1 MDTESGGLNSVMN
14 DPMKQPDTPSQ
25 RERPSKT
32 STAGS
37 KFTAKQRFLQSSQGS
52 VPIGTPNR
60 YQLVLLHALVAIVLA
75 YQLLF
80 SGEALLPIEA
90 LQLIALGLIGSIVGL
105 ILLPTRIWT
114 AKWLAGALV
123 MGDTVM
129 TTALIY
135 LSGNASSNLY
145 VTYFLIMLIAA
156 FAPTLKQMIGLSV
169 LLCSAY
175 GVILY
180 VELSELGSFGEG
192 HLLQIPILLILAI
205 FYGVTNEA
213 ARTLSREKTELIDHI
228 AERKRAEQALR
239 ESEERYRRL
248 VEVSPDALFITKQ
261 NRIVFMNST
270 GFQLLG
276 ATSPEQVIGRSP
288 FDFFHPEYDPG
299 TRGRIRQL
307 LERGESVPL
316 MEEQI
321 IRLDGIGVA
330 VEIAASSFT
339 YQGFTAMQVV
349 LRNISERKQLEEQL
363 RQSQKMEAVGQL
375 AGGVAHDFNNMLTI
389 ITGHGDLLA
398 ETTSLSEDQRQSIEQ
413 IRLAAKRAASLTTK
427 LLAFSRRQML
437 HPKVLDL
444 NAVVTSMEQMLRPLL
459 DVNIELVPLLNQSLG
474 HVKADPTQLEQVI
487 INLAMNAQDAMPE
500 GGRLT
505 LETDNVELDEAQ
517 AKQHIEARVGQHVM
531 LAASDTGIGMDAN
544 TLAHIFE
551 PFFTTKPK
559 AKGTGLGLSTVYGI
573 VKQSGGFICV
583 ESVPRRGTSFKIY
596 LPRVEAPLDTDQ
608 SETPPTG
615 MVRGSETVL
624 IAEDEPGVL
633 ALVCETLRVHGYTVL
648 EARNGKEAL
657 AVSRQYQGTIHLLLT
672 DVVMPQM
679 NGREVSER
687 LMLMRPDVKVL
698 YMSGFTDDAVL
709 RHGVVANSVDFLQK
723 PFTPWAVARTVRK
736 VLDGYQV
743 KVTDST
749 H

>member
-1 MDTESGGLNSVMN
+1 MSLD
-14 DPMKQPDTPSQ
+14 
-25 RERPSKT
+25 
-32 STAGS
+32 
-37 KFTAKQRFLQSSQGS
+37 FTIKNRFLKSSQGS
-52 VPIGTPNR
+52 VSPGAPNR
-60 YQLVLLHALVAIVLA
+60 YQLVLLHSLVAIVLC

-80 SGEALLPIEA
+80 SRDALLPVEA

-105 ILLPTRIWT
+105 VLLPTHIWT
-114 AKWLAGALV
+114 SKWVASALV
-123 MGDTVM
+123 MGDTVV
-129 TTALIY
+129 TTAIIY
-135 LSGNASSNLY
+135 LSGNASSSLY

-156 FAPTLKQMIGLSV
+156 FAPTLEQMIGLSV

-175 GVILY
+175 GAVLY
-180 VELSELGSFGEG
+180 VELNDLGSFGEG

-213 ARTLSREKTELIDHI
+213 ARKLTGEKSALLAHI
-228 AERKRAEQALR
+228 NERKRAEQALR

-248 VEVSPDALFITKQ
+248 VEVSPDAIFITKQ

-288 FDFFHPEYDPG
+288 FDFFHPEYDPV
-299 TRGRIRQL
+299 TTGRIRQV

-330 VEIAASSFT
+330 VEIAASPFT

-363 RQSQKMEAVGQL
+363 SQSQKMEAVGQL

-389 ITGHGDLLA
+389 ITGHGDLLV

-437 HPKVLDL
+437 RPKVLDL
-444 NAVVTSMEQMLRPLL
+444 NAVAAGMEQMLRPLL
-459 DVNIELVPLLNQSLG
+459 GVDIDLVPLLNPSLG
-474 HVKADPTQLEQVI
+474 HVKADPGQLEQVI
-487 INLAMNAQDAMPE
+487 INLSMNAQDAMPQ

-517 AKQHIEARVGQHVM
+517 AQQHIEARAGQHVM
-531 LAASDTGIGMDAN
+531 LAVSDTGIGMD
-544 TLAHIFE
+544 TKTQSHIFE

-559 AKGTGLGLSTVYGI
+559 DKGTGLGLSTVYGI

-583 ESVPRRGTSFKIY
+583 ESVPGRGTSFKIY

-608 SETPPTG
+608 PETPPTG
-615 MVRGSETVL
+615 MAHGSETVL

-633 ALVCETLRVHGYTVL
+633 TLVCETLRAHGYTVL

-657 AVSRQYQGTIHLLLT
+657 AVSRQYQGRIHLLLT

-687 LMLMRPDVKVL
+687 LLLMRPDVKVL
-698 YMSGFTDDAVL
+698 YMSGYTDDTVL
-709 RHGVVANSVDFLQK
+709 RHGVVADGVDFLQK
-723 PFTPWAVARTVRK
+723 PFTPGSAARTVRK

-743 KVTDST
+743 KVAGST

>member
-1 MDTESGGLNSVMN
+1 M
-14 DPMKQPDTPSQ
+14 
-25 RERPSKT
+25 
-32 STAGS
+32 
-37 KFTAKQRFLQSSQGS
+37 
-52 VPIGTPNR
+52 
-60 YQLVLLHALVAIVLA
+60 
-75 YQLLF
+75 
-80 SGEALLPIEA
+80 
-90 LQLIALGLIGSIVGL
+90 
-105 ILLPTRIWT
+105 
-114 AKWLAGALV
+114 
-123 MGDTVM
+123 
-129 TTALIY
+129 
-135 LSGNASSNLY
+135 
-145 VTYFLIMLIAA
+145 
-156 FAPTLKQMIGLSV
+156 
-169 LLCSAY
+169 
-175 GVILY
+175 
-180 VELSELGSFGEG
+180 
-192 HLLQIPILLILAI
+192 QIPILLILAI

-213 ARTLSREKTELIDHI
+213 ARKLTGEKSALLAHI
-228 AERKRAEQALR
+228 NERKRAEQALR

-248 VEVSPDALFITKQ
+248 VEVSPDAIFITKQ
-261 NRIVFMNST
+261 DSIVFMNPT

-288 FDFFHPEYDPG
+288 FDFFHPEYDPV
-299 TRGRIRQL
+299 TRGRIRQF

-330 VEIAASSFT
+330 VEIAASPFT

-389 ITGHGDLLA
+389 ITGHGDLLV

-427 LLAFSRRQML
+427 LLAFSRRQIL
-437 HPKVLDL
+437 RPKVLDL
-444 NAVVTSMEQMLRPLL
+444 NAVVASMEQMLRPLL
-459 DVNIELVPLLNQSLG
+459 GVDIELVSLLNPSLG
-474 HVKADPTQLEQVI
+474 HVKADPGQLEQVI
-487 INLAMNAQDAMPE
+487 INLSMNAQDAMPQ

-505 LETDNVELDEAQ
+505 LETDNVELDEVQAQ
-517 AKQHIEARVGQHVM
+517 QHIEARTGQHVM
-531 LAASDTGIGMDAN
+531 LAVGDTGIGMD
-544 TLAHIFE
+544 TKTQSHIFE

-573 VKQSGGFICV
+573 IKQSGGFICV
-583 ESVPRRGTSFKIY
+583 ESVPGRGASFKIY
-596 LPRVEAPLDTDQ
+596 LPRVEAPLDIDQ

-615 MVRGSETVL
+615 MTHGSETVL

-633 ALVCETLRVHGYTVL
+633 ALVCETLRAHGYTVL

-657 AVSRQYQGTIHLLLT
+657 AVSRQYQGRIHLLLT

-687 LMLMRPDVKVL
+687 LLLMRPEVKVL
-698 YMSGFTDDAVL
+698 YMSGYTDDAVL
-709 RHGVVANSVDFLQK
+709 RHGVVADGVDFLPK
-723 PFTPWAVARTVRK
+723 PFTPGAVARTVRK
-736 VLDGYQV
+736 ALDGHQV
-743 KVTDST
+743 KVADST

>member
-1 MDTESGGLNSVMN
+1 M
-14 DPMKQPDTPSQ
+14 
-25 RERPSKT
+25 
-32 STAGS
+32 GS
-37 KFTAKQRFLQSSQGS
+37 SFTVKDRFFKSSRGP
-52 VPIGTPNR
+52 VLAGTPNR
-60 YQLVLLHALVAIVLA
+60 YHLVLLHSLVAIVLA

-80 SGEALLPIEA
+80 SSEALLPIEA

-105 ILLPTRIWT
+105 ILLPAHIWA

-123 MGDTVM
+123 MGDTVV
-129 TTALIY
+129 TTAMIY

-156 FAPTLKQMIGLSV
+156 FAPTLEQMIGLSV
-169 LLCSAY
+169 LLCGAY
-175 GVILY
+175 GVVLY
-180 VELSELGSFGEG
+180 MELSELGSFGEG

-213 ARTLSREKTELIDHI
+213 ARKLTGEKSALLAHI
-228 AERKRAEQALR
+228 NERKRAEQALR

-248 VEVSPDALFITKQ
+248 VEVSPDAIFVTKQ
-261 NRIVFMNST
+261 NRIVFMNPT

-276 ATSPEQVIGRSP
+276 AASPEQVIGRSP
-288 FDFFHPEYDPG
+288 FDFFHPEYDPI
-299 TRGRIRQL
+299 TRGRIRQF

-321 IRLDGIGVA
+321 IRLDGRGVA
-330 VEIAASSFT
+330 VEIAASPFT

-363 RQSQKMEAVGQL
+363 SQSQKMEAVGQL

-389 ITGHGDLLA
+389 ITGHGDLLV

-437 HPKVLDL
+437 RPKVLDL
-444 NAVVTSMEQMLRPLL
+444 NAVVAGMEQMLRPLL
-459 DVNIELVPLLNQSLG
+459 GVDIDLVPLLNQSLG
-474 HVKADPTQLEQVI
+474 HVKADPGQLEQVI
-487 INLAMNAQDAMPE
+487 INLAMNAQDAMPQ
-500 GGRLT
+500 GGRLI
-505 LETDNVELDEAQ
+505 LETDNVELDETQAQ
-517 AKQHIEARVGQHVM
+517 QHIEARAGQHVM
-531 LAASDTGIGMDAN
+531 LAVSDTGIGMD
-544 TLAHIFE
+544 TKTQSHIFE

-559 AKGTGLGLSTVYGI
+559 DKGTGLGLSTVYGI

-583 ESVPRRGTSFKIY
+583 ESVPGRGTSFKIY
-596 LPRVEAPLDTDQ
+596 LPRVEAPLDSDQ
-608 SETPPTG
+608 SEAPPTG
-615 MVRGSETVL
+615 MAQGSETVL

-633 ALVCETLRVHGYTVL
+633 ALVCETLRAHGYTVL

-657 AVSRQYQGTIHLLLT
+657 AVSRQYQGRIHLLLT

-687 LMLMRPDVKVL
+687 LLLMRPDVKVL
-698 YMSGFTDDAVL
+698 YMSGYTDDAVL
-709 RHGVVANSVDFLQK
+709 RHGVVADGMDFLPK
-723 PFTPWAVARTVRK
+723 PFTPGIVARTVRK
-736 VLDGYQV
+736 ALDGYQV
-743 KVTDST
+743 KVSNST